1 MAIGGAGLRPCVR
14 QPTERRGVL
23 AYAGR
28 MTDVP
33 PLPQRCSDADPHGK
47 HLAAAP
53 SQPLSPAALWRLA
66 GQVFTAGLDD
76 YGPSM
81 GAALAYYTMFS
92 LAPLLLIVIAVAGL
106 AFGEQAARGEIAAQ
120 LSAWMGPAGAEAVQ
134 SLLTSV
140 RQPAQSTAAT
150 VLGVALLLL
159 GATTVF
165 GELQDALDRIWRVPA
180 RSRTSGWMALL
191 RARLLSF
198 GMILA
203 IGFLLMVSLVLSA
216 TLDTLGRWWGPAFG
230 GWLVLAAW
238 VNAVVGFGLV
248 AVVFALIY
256 KIMPRVRL
264 QWRDV
269 AIGALVTA
277 TLFSLG
283 KALIG
288 LYIGRSG
295 IASAF
300 GAAGSLVL
308 VLVWVYYSAQI
319 FLLGAEFTWVFAN
332 TYGSRQGLDLDP
344 AGAAQG
350 GRTAAGNTA
359 ANPAANSAANPGAR
373 IDANAGGQAGLSAV
387 LAAQT
392 AAAQTPTA
400 GATRPAPG
408 GR

>member
-1 MAIGGAGLRPCVR
+1 M
-14 QPTERRGVL
+14 L
-23 AYAGR
+23 AYARR
-28 MTDVP
+28 MIDAP
-33 PLPQRCSDADPHGK
+33 PLPQRCSDADPHAK
-47 HLAAAP
+47 HLVAAP

-66 GQVFTAGLDD
+66 GQVFNAWLDD

-92 LAPLLLIVIAVAGL
+92 MAPLLLIVIAVAGL

-120 LSAWMGPAGAEAVQ
+120 LSAMMGPAGAEAVQ

-180 RSRTSGWMALL
+180 RKRTSGWMALL
-191 RARLLSF
+191 RARMLSF

-295 IASAF
+295 IATAF

-332 TYGSRQGLDLDP
+332 TYGSRQGMDLNP
-344 AGAAQG
+344 AGTVQG
-350 GRTAAGNTA
+350 GHTDGGNKT
-359 ANPAANSAANPGAR
+359 ANPGSA
-373 IDANAGGQAGLSAV
+373 IDANAGGKAGLSAAP
-387 LAAQT
+387 AAQI

>member
-1 MAIGGAGLRPCVR
+1 MGGAGLRPCVR

-23 AYAGR
+23 AYAEA
-28 MTDVP
+28 MTDVS
-33 PLPQRCSDADPHGK
+33 PLPQRCSDADPQAK
-47 HLAAAP
+47 RVVEAP
-53 SQPLSPAALWRLA
+53 SQPLSPATLWRLA
-66 GQVFTAGLDD
+66 GQVFNAWLDD

-92 LAPLLLIVIAVAGL
+92 MAPLLLIVIAVAGL

-120 LSAWMGPAGAEAVQ
+120 LSALMGPAGAETVQ

-150 VLGVALLLL
+150 VLGVGLLLL

-277 TLFSLG
+277 ALFSLG

-288 LYIGRSG
+288 LYIGHSG
-295 IASAF
+295 IATAF

-332 TYGSRQGLDLDP
+332 TYGSRQGLDPDP
-344 AGAAQG
+344 AGNVNG
-350 GRTAAGNTA
+350 GGTTG
-359 ANPAANSAANPGAR
+359 PSSG
-373 IDANAGGQAGLSAV
+373 ANAGGKVGLSAAPV
-387 LAAQT
+387 AQT
-392 AAAQTPTA
+392 AAPQTPTA
-400 GATRPAPG
+400 GATRPAPAG
-408 GR
+408 H

>member
-1 MAIGGAGLRPCVR
+1 M
-14 QPTERRGVL
+14 L
-23 AYAGR
+23 AYARR
-28 MTDVP
+28 MIDAP
-33 PLPQRCSDADPHGK
+33 PLPQRCSDADPHAK
-47 HLAAAP
+47 HLVAAP

-66 GQVFTAGLDD
+66 GQVFNAWLDD

-81 GAALAYYTMFS
+81 GAALAYYTLFS

-120 LSAWMGPAGAEAVQ
+120 LSALMGPAGAEAVQ

-150 VLGVALLLL
+150 VLGVGLLLL

-180 RSRTSGWMALL
+180 RSRTSGWMSLL

-216 TLDTLGRWWGPAFG
+216 TLDTLGRWWGSAFG

-277 TLFSLG
+277 ALFSLG
-283 KALIG
+283 KSLIG
-288 LYIGRSG
+288 LYIGHSG
-295 IASAF
+295 IATAF

-332 TYGSRQGLDLDP
+332 TYGSRQGLDPDS
-344 AGAAQG
+344 
-350 GRTAAGNTA
+350 AGNVNGGGTTGPSSGA
-359 ANPAANSAANPGAR
+359 SSGPSSGANVSGKVS
-373 IDANAGGQAGLSAV
+373 GKVGLSAAPV
-387 LAAQT
+387 AQT
-392 AAAQTPTA
+392 AAPQTPTA
-400 GATRPAPG
+400 GATRPAPAG
-408 GR
+408 H

>member
-1 MAIGGAGLRPCVR
+1 M
-14 QPTERRGVL
+14 L
-23 AYAGR
+23 AYAGP
-28 MTDVP
+28 MPAP
-33 PLPQRCSDADPHGK
+33 PPTPRRSSDAHAPGK

-53 SQPLSPAALWRLA
+53 AQPLSPAALWRLA
-66 GQVFTAGLDD
+66 GQVFNAWLDD

-92 LAPLLLIVIAVAGL
+92 MAPLLLIVIAVAGL

-120 LSAWMGPAGAEAVQ
+120 LSALMGPAGAEAVQ

-140 RQPAQSTAAT
+140 RQPAESTAAT
-150 VLGVALLLL
+150 VLGLGLLLL

-180 RSRTSGWMALL
+180 RSRTTGWIALL

-216 TLDTLGRWWGPAFG
+216 TLATLGRWWSPAFG
-230 GWLVLAAW
+230 GWLALAEWA
-238 VNAVVGFGLV
+238 NAVASFALV

-256 KIMPRVRL
+256 KVMPRVRV

-277 TLFSLG
+277 TLFTLG

-288 LYIGRSG
+288 VYIGRSG
-295 IASAF
+295 IATAF
-300 GAAGSLVL
+300 GAAGSLVV

-332 TYGSRQGLDLDP
+332 TYGSRRGLDP
-344 AGAAQG
+344 AGG
-350 GRTAAGNTA
+350 GGGITGVDLDAG
-359 ANPAANSAANPGAR
+359 PAPE
-373 IDANAGGQAGLSAV
+373 
-387 LAAQT
+387 T
-392 AAAQTPTA
+392 AAAQTPTT
-400 GATRPAPG
+400 GATRPAPE

>member
-1 MAIGGAGLRPCVR
+1 M
-14 QPTERRGVL
+14 L
-23 AYAGR
+23 AYAGW
-28 MTDVP
+28 MIDAP
-33 PLPQRCSDADPHGK
+33 PLPQRCSEADPQAK
-47 HLAAAP
+47 HLVAAP

-66 GQVFTAGLDD
+66 GQVFNAWLDD

-92 LAPLLLIVIAVAGL
+92 MAPLLLIVIAVAGL

-120 LSAWMGPAGAEAVQ
+120 LSALMGPAGAEAVQ

-150 VLGVALLLL
+150 LLGVALLLL

-180 RSRTSGWMALL
+180 RKRSSGWMSLL

-295 IASAF
+295 IATAF

-332 TYGSRQGLDLDP
+332 TYGSRQGLDLNP
-344 AGAAQG
+344 AGTVQG
-350 GRTAAGNTA
+350 GRTDGGNTT
-359 ANPAANSAANPGAR
+359 ANPGSR
-373 IDANAGGQAGLSAV
+373 LDANAGGKAGLSA
-387 LAAQT
+387 APGAQT
-392 AAAQTPTA
+392 AATQTPTA